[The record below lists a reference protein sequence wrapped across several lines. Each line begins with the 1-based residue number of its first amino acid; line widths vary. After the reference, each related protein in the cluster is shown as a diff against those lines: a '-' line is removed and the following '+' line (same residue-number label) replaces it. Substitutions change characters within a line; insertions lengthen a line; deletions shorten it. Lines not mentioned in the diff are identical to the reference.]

1 MRLIDSPLEGAL
13 ADRLARPPGEAVSFV
28 WLGQAGFVI
37 DGGGRRVV
45 LDPYLSDSLAQKYRG
60 KPFDYVR
67 MMPAPIDP
75 GAIAHVDAV
84 LATHAHTDHLD
95 PGTLAPL
102 MAANAQAAL
111 IVPRSALTLAAERS
125 GRAAVEI
132 VTLDAHESL
141 SLDGLTVSA
150 MRAAHEEIE
159 TDADGHHRFLG
170 LAIELGGAT
179 ILHTGDTI
187 PFAGQA
193 DEVRALAPDVIL
205 APVNGRD
212 RARRD
217 AGVPGNMTAAE
228 ALALAE
234 AAGVADVVAHHFG
247 MFAFNTVAR
256 ADLAAIARSRRSPY
270 LHLADTGRVYRL
282 PRG

>member
-1 MRLIDSPLEGAL
+1 MRLADDPLDGAL
-13 ADRLARPPGEAVSFV
+13 ADRLAEPPGEEVSFV

-37 DGGGRRVV
+37 DGAGRRVV
-45 LDPYLSDSLAQKYRG
+45 VDAYLSDSLAEKYRG
-60 KPFDYVR
+60 KRFDHVR
-67 MMPAPIDP
+67 TMPAPIAPAD
-75 GAIAHVDAV
+75 IAHVDAV

-95 PGTLAPL
+95 PGTLSPL
-102 MAANAQAAL
+102 VTANPRAVL
-111 IVPRSALTLAAERS
+111 IVPRSARRLAAERS
-125 GRAAVEI
+125 GLSEAEI
-132 VTLDAHESL
+132 LTLDAQEMLTHR
-141 SLDGLTVSA
+141 GLTVTA

-270 LHLADTGRVYRL
+270 LHLADTGRLYRL